1 MLLASGAPLS
11 RPVPRRWRMSR
22 LHGTLVLAASA
33 ALVLP
38 AVARSQPTN
47 RSEVTAV
54 LFRPD
59 GKTLIS
65 AGLDG
70 RLRTWDVAAAKEV
83 NGVAAH
89 PDCVYGAALSAD
101 GKHLATAG
109 GDRLVKL
116 GDA

>member
-22 LHGTLVLAASA
+22 LHGTLVLAA
-33 ALVLP
+33 ALALALP

-65 AGLDG
+65 AALDG
-70 RLRTWDVAAAKEV
+70 QLRTWDVATARELSRV
-83 NGVAAH
+83 EAH
-89 PDCVYGAALSAD
+89 KDCVYGAALSAD
-101 GKHLATAG
+101 GKHL
-109 GDRLVKL
+109 
-116 GDA
+116 